1 MMNSIAVMLILND
14 YIYKS
19 VSVFNNIQDSMEIL
33 DYEANVIEYA
43 KCVLINRQELED
55 FYINGYDV
63 SVDKSGD
70 DYYLKSYMGSLHLS
84 TNGGLII
91 DYNSE

>member
-19 VSVFNNIQDSMEIL
+19 VSVFNNIKDSVEIL
-33 DYEANVIEYA
+33 NYEASVIDYA
-43 KCVLINRQELED
+43 KCVLINKQELED

-63 SVDKSGD
+63 SVDKDGD
-70 DYYLKSYMGSLHLS
+70 DYYLYSSMGTLKLNTSD
-84 TNGGLII
+84 GLIL

>member
-19 VSVFNNIQDSMEIL
+19 VSVFNNIKDSMEIL

-43 KCVLINRQELED
+43 KCVLINRQDLED
-55 FYINGYDV
+55 FYINGYDI

-70 DYYLKSYMGSLHLS
+70 DYYLSSYMGTLHLN
-84 TNGGLII
+84 TNDGLII